1 METRGTASGFELND
15 GVAIICCADR
25 SRGRTLSCVSEP
37 ARLHLMNALRE
48 QERTVGELVDLTA
61 LGTAN
66 VSKHLQILYA
76 AGFVTRRKEGLFVYY
91 RLAGAH
97 VFRLCDLMCEQIEAE
112 VYQRQDVF
120 ALPRLGKKHA

>member
-1 METRGTASGFELND
+1 MTASQLSAAQIEV
-15 GVAIICCADR
+15 VAERFHA
-25 SRGRTLSCVSEP
+25 LSEP

-66 VSKHLQILYA
+66 VSKHLQILHA

-97 VFRLCDLMCEQIEAE
+97 VFRLCDLMCEQIEIEADA
-112 VYQRQDVF
+112 RQHVF
-120 ALPRLGKKHA
+120 ALPHLGKKHA

>member
-1 METRGTASGFELND
+1 MTKTALSPQQIE
-15 GVAIICCADR
+15 VVADR
-25 SRGRTLSCVSEP
+25 FHALSEP

-48 QERTVGELVDLTA
+48 QERTVGELVEITS

-66 VSKHLQILYA
+66 VSKHLQILFS
-76 AGFVTRRKEGLFVYY
+76 AGFVTRRKVGLFVYY

-112 VYQRQDVF
+112 SEVRQQVF
-120 ALPRLGKKHA
+120 ALPRGEKKHA

>member
-1 METRGTASGFELND
+1 MTKASLSPQQIEV
-15 GVAIICCADR
+15 VAERFHA
-25 SRGRTLSCVSEP
+25 LSEP

-48 QERTVGELVDLTA
+48 QERTVSELVEITA

-66 VSKHLQILYA
+66 VSKHLQILFS
-76 AGFVTRRKEGLFVYY
+76 AGFVARRKNGLFVYY

-112 VYQRQDVF
+112 VEVRQQVF
-120 ALPRLGKKHA
+120 PLPRRATKHA